1 MKTAWHGVHLIV
13 TYKAI
18 NPFVCLD
25 LGPISALER
34 SLTELIYHV
43 VQKIFII
50 WTDLFG
56 LYFTLAPVALAPSP
70 PTCPDV
76 VYSSS
81 SASRYNIDVLELEPA
96 PQHGG
101 SMAVTHKLG

>member
-1 MKTAWHGVHLIV
+1 M
-13 TYKAI
+13 
-18 NPFVCLD
+18 NPFVCLG
-25 LGPISALER
+25 LGPIGALER

-43 VQKIFII
+43 VQKLFII
-50 WTDLFG
+50 WTDLFS
-56 LYFTLAPVALAPSP
+56 LYFTLASVALAPSP

-76 VYSSS
+76 VYS